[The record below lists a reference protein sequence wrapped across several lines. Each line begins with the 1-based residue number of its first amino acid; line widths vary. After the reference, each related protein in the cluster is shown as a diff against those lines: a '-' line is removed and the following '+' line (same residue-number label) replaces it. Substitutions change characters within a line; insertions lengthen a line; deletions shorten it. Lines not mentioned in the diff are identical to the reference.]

1 VKKAVKINME
11 ESDIALLDLQA
22 KEKGISRADLVRD
35 RLFTSSAGRGY
46 TPQDLAALVSRVNRV
61 SNLPRGEVERL
72 VHKVFVEIM
81 SGSREA
87 ANLGL

>member
-1 VKKAVKINME
+1 MQTWSEIGY
-11 ESDIALLDLQA
+11 SLQTQ
-22 KEKGISRADLVRD
+22 EGDSRLRIWQ
-35 RLFTSSAGRGY
+35 LS
-46 TPQDLAALVSRVNRV
+46 VSRCNRV
-61 SNLPRGEVERL
+61 SNLPRSEVERL

>member
-1 VKKAVKINME
+1 MQTWSEI
-11 ESDIALLDLQA
+11 
-22 KEKGISRADLVRD
+22 G
-35 RLFTSSAGRGY
+35 SSLRTERSGY
-46 TPQDLAALVSRVNRV
+46 TPQDLAALVSRCNRV
-61 SNLPRGEVERL
+61 SNLPRSEVERL

>member
-1 VKKAVKINME
+1 MQTWSEIGSSLRVQE
-11 ESDIALLDLQA
+11 E
-22 KEKGISRADLVRD
+22 
-35 RLFTSSAGRGY
+35 GY
-46 TPQDLAALVSRVNRV
+46 TPQDLAALVSRVNRL
-61 SNLPRGEVERL
+61 SNLPRSEVERL